1 MNVAAPGFLGSGRER
16 EAVEQHL
23 FHQDLGWDASLLT
36 ATSPITWAF
45 FLPAIFSDTRPA
57 FPESKSPL
65 ALQQLLPPIHSLT
78 HILGRGLDGDS
89 GTSKETLSHCQYHFS
104 GSYDFPQLNGE
115 WAGKITKTRKKA
127 H

>member
-65 ALQQLLPPIHSLT
+65 ALQQLLPSHCPSTHTFTHTYSGQGTGWGLWHQQRDSLT
-78 HILGRGLDGDS
+78 LPIS
-89 GTSKETLSHCQYHFS
+89 F
-104 GSYDFPQLNGE
+104 
-115 WAGKITKTRKKA
+115 
-127 H
+127 

>member
-45 FLPAIFSDTRPA
+45 FLPAIFSDTRSALPK
-57 FPESKSPL
+57 SKSPP
-65 ALQQLLPPIHSLT
+65 AFQQLVPSHTCPHMHSHT
-78 HILGRGLDGDS
+78 HILPWAGHWM
-89 GTSKETLSHCQYHFS
+89 GTLAPAKRHLSHC
-104 GSYDFPQLNGE
+104 
-115 WAGKITKTRKKA
+115 
-127 H
+127 